1 MPAQQEPYPLERL
14 PLAKVSCLA
23 LLALP
28 PGDLDELRRQGFVSR
43 EMRGGRTRF
52 RLRYRRRGRQVA
64 LDLGSQPWLAQ
75 NVARELAEL
84 QADCRRQRRH
94 KRLIGAARRLLRTSK
109 RVLAPVLGAA
119 GYEFHG
125 HEIRRTR
132 RAKEVPADVADQRT
146 N

>member
-64 LDLGSQPWLAQ
+64 LDLGSQPWLAAGCRPRTGR
-75 NVARELAEL
+75 VAGRLSSAA
-84 QADCRRQRRH
+84 QA
-94 KRLIGAARRLLRTSK
+94 
-109 RVLAPVLGAA
+109 
-119 GYEFHG
+119 
-125 HEIRRTR
+125 
-132 RAKEVPADVADQRT
+132 
-146 N
+146 